1 MGKSVSETKVNK
13 EAQGAVDQAESKINK
28 AKNFFGSIKSKLE
41 KERTPDDGK
50 IAKAEKFVGEM
61 EQGNDTGSGGGGLL
75 KKIGD
80 GALGLVL
87 GLPLLFS
94 KSNENQDVDVAQEYE
109 GDEKELKKEVQEE
122 QKLKDE
128 GLKEV
133 KEVQESGK
141 KISDQKI
148 KQIKAVKQEEKIE
161 QKQEP
166 QPEEELKQEETK
178 EDVEKEAEKPE
189 TEESD
194 KAEDT
199 KKEEL
204 EDVVVSGES
213 AQKFE
218 LAVEALRERLSN
230 NKIKKSGP
238 DVEAA
243 AKSVEKKPIDKI
255 KTANQE
261 KTEERTQLEQ
271 QILALAK
278 QRKRIIDIEGRDSE
292 EFDVID
298 AKFKKAKSDLKNL
311 KKASRGGIIQG
322 PQSGYPVSMD
332 GKNVDFIG
340 HGTEE
345 VRTKEDGSGAF
356 IVPIDTPDTRKDPK
370 LMERRQKEA
379 DAMGFK
385 GFSVGGLLKGKE
397 YTYSGGF
404 LRSFSA
410 GGLDAD
416 KVFGQAPI
424 DKDSELYKYSDIN
437 KVHESIDTQGTKYE
451 STMTQEKGGIPKV
464 ESKSSLMTPKEQYE
478 FLARN
483 IGEDNI
489 IQLVDGTYFPNVGKM
504 AAESWPETV
513 RTIEKF
519 LEEGAESVKEM
530 SGVSIKKEVKMA
542 LKEFRKTFKDLER
555 FRDRKTGEYD
565 IPAMTEHLNSFVPG
579 TIPYAKVQM
588 EAAKKAEKK
597 EERKEKMMD
606 QVRNKSKGGFLKID
620 GLKPYSAGGVL
631 TTIMRYFGKG
641 RKSKQASSPPTLI
654 PMPVPKQ
661 GGGAMQAAPP
671 PPAPTPPLPMVMGN
685 TDQEVMSS
693 FLLNELG
700 KS

>member
-1 MGKSVSETKVNK
+1 MGKSVSEVKVNK
-13 EAQGAVDQAESKINK
+13 EAQGAVDQAESKIKK
-28 AKNFFGSIKSKLE
+28 AKNFFGGIKSKLE
-41 KERTPDDGK
+41 KERTPDDGV
-50 IAKAEKFVGEM
+50 IGKAEKFVGEM
-61 EQGNDTGSGGGGLL
+61 EQGNDSGSGGGGLL

-148 KQIKAVKQEEKIE
+148 KQIKEVKQQEKVE
-161 QKQEP
+161 QQHEP

-189 TEESD
+189 TEESSE
-194 KAEDT
+194 AEDT

-243 AKSVEKKPIDKI
+243 AKSVEKNPIDKI

-261 KTEERTQLEQ
+261 KTEERTQIEQ

-311 KKASRGGIIQG
+311 KKASKGGIIQG
-322 PQSGYPVSMD
+322 PQKGYPVSLD
-332 GKNVDFIG
+332 GKKVDFIG

-345 VRTKEDGSGAF
+345 VREKEDGSGAF

-370 LMERRQKEA
+370 LTERRQKEA

-385 GFSVGGLLKGKE
+385 GFSA
-397 YTYSGGF
+397 GGF
-404 LRSFSA
+404 LKSFSA

-437 KVHESIDTQGTKYE
+437 KVHESIDTQGRKYE
-451 STMTQEKGGIPKV
+451 YTKTQKKGEVAKV

-588 EAAKKAEKK
+588 EAAKKAE
-597 EERKEKMMD
+597 EREKRKDKMMD
-606 QVRNKSKGGFLKID
+606 QVRDKSKGGFLKID
-620 GLKPYSAGGVL
+620 GLKPYSSGGVL
-631 TTIMRYFGKG
+631 ESIMKYFGRG
-641 RKSKQASSPPTLI
+641 RKSKSTPPQEPMLI
-654 PMPVPKQ
+654 PMPTPQ
-661 GGGAMQAAPP
+661 GGGGMPMPSTPP
-671 PPAPTPPLPMVMGN
+671 PPPEPMPLMMGS

-693 FLLNELG
+693 FLLTELG

>member
-1 MGKSVSETKVNK
+1 MGKSVSEIKVNK
-13 EAQGAVDQAESKINK
+13 EAQGAVDQAESKIKK
-28 AKNFFGSIKSKLE
+28 AKNFFGGIKSKLD

-61 EQGNDTGSGGGGLL
+61 EQGNDSGSGGGGLL

-122 QKLKDE
+122 QKLKDD

-148 KQIKAVKQEEKIE
+148 KQIKEVKQQEKVE
-161 QKQEP
+161 QQQEP

-189 TEESD
+189 TEESSE
-194 KAEDT
+194 AEDT

-218 LAVEALRERLSN
+218 LAVEALRERLSA

-243 AKSVEKKPIDKI
+243 AKSVEKNPIDKI
-255 KTANQE
+255 QTASQE
-261 KTEERTQLEQ
+261 KTEERSQLEKQ
-271 QILALAK
+271 LIAIAK
-278 QRKRIIDIEGRDSE
+278 ERKSIQDMNGRDSE
-292 EFDVID
+292 EFEVID
-298 AKFKKAKSDLKNL
+298 AKYKKIRSDLKNL
-311 KKASRGGIIQG
+311 KKASKGGFITG

-332 GKNVDFIG
+332 GENVDFIG

-370 LMERRQKEA
+370 LTERRQKEA

-385 GFSVGGLLKGKE
+385 
-397 YTYSGGF
+397 
-404 LRSFSA
+404 SFSA
-410 GGLDAD
+410 GGFLKSFSAGGMDSD

-424 DKDSELYKYSDIN
+424 DKDSELYKYSDID
-437 KVHESIDTQGTKYE
+437 KFHENVDLSLNQE
-451 STMTQEKGGIPKV
+451 STTTGEDGVTKV
-464 ESKSSLMTPKEQYE
+464 ESKSSLLTPKEQYE
-478 FLARN
+478 YLAN
-483 IGEDNI
+483 HPLIGEANI
-489 IQLVDGTYFPNVGKM
+489 MQLVDGTYMPNVAKLM
-504 AAESWPETV
+504 AESWPKTV
-513 RTIEKF
+513 SIVEKY
-519 LEEGAESVKEM
+519 LEEGAEMVKEQ
-530 SGVSIKKEVKMA
+530 SGISVSKEVKQA
-542 LKEFRKTFKDLER
+542 LKMFKKTFKDFER
-555 FRDRKTGEYD
+555 FKDRKTGEYD
-565 IPAMTEHLNSFVPG
+565 IAAMTDHLNSFIPG

-588 EAAKKAEKK
+588 AAAKRQEKRQ
-597 EERKEKMMD
+597 EMIEKSREM
-606 QVRNKSKGGFLKID
+606 SKGGFLKID
-620 GLKPYSAGGVL
+620 GLKPYSSGGVL
-631 TTIMRYFGKG
+631 ESIMKYFGKG
-641 RKSKQASSPPTLI
+641 RKSKSTPPQEPMLI
-654 PMPVPKQ
+654 PMPTPQ
-661 GGGAMQAAPP
+661 GGGGGAPMMSTPP
-671 PPAPTPPLPMVMGN
+671 PPPESLPPMMGP
-685 TDQEVMSS
+685 TDQEVMAS
-693 FLLNELG
+693 FLLTELG